1 VPLVA
6 AFASKLRTMARISG
20 STAPAG
26 QLAQKFGLA
35 PWQVDR
41 ARRDLH
47 GFTDA
52 GLARCLEVLADTD
65 EQIKGLGRDPVF
77 ALERMIGVISSRG
90 SAA

>member
-1 VPLVA
+1 MA
-6 AFASKLRTMARISG
+6 ESTMARIAG

-47 GFTDA
+47 GWTET
-52 GLARCLEVLADTD
+52 GLGRCIEAIADTD
-65 EQIKGLGRDPVF
+65 AQIKGLGRDPVF
-77 ALERMIGVISSRG
+77 ALERMVGVIASRG
-90 SAA
+90 DASRA